1 MRSSCE
7 SDLVKRHPLHIAARW
22 LGNTPRI
29 TEKHYLITSDADFDE
44 AAGMESGEPNQNG
57 AECGAVDVQ
66 KADSGPT
73 TVQNAVQHEPA
84 VDRIKQN
91 PAETYAKSCG
101 VTRVDSDSQG
111 GESGIRTRGQV

>member
-29 TEKHYLITSDADFDE
+29 AEKHYLITSDEDFDE
-44 AAGMESGEPNQNG
+44 AAGMESGDAGG
-57 AECGAVDVQ
+57 AECGAVDAQ
-66 KADSGPT
+66 KAISESD
-73 TVQNAVQHEPA
+73 VMQNAVQHDPA
-84 VDRIKQN
+84 TDRIKQN
-91 PAETYAKSCG
+91 PAGTYAKPCG
-101 VTRVDSDSQG
+101 VTRADSGSQG